1 MLSLL
6 HLRKKGGLSPSHL
19 QVSKISSAP
28 SAPRVLSLEMLS
40 PRVGEQ
46 LSSASSTTTTSTTL
60 SSAELGRRKKLSA
73 ENRFS
78 TFLEEVPRFNVRSWR
93 RKMYEF
99 RQVCGQAWLNGR
111 VDYNLF
117 QRLASKKHGGPGSV
131 PLEVRSKKG
140 LAKYL
145 AGNWP
150 KFEV

>member
-1 MLSLL
+1 
-6 HLRKKGGLSPSHL
+6 
-19 QVSKISSAP
+19 
-28 SAPRVLSLEMLS
+28 
-40 PRVGEQ
+40 
-46 LSSASSTTTTSTTL
+46 
-60 SSAELGRRKKLSA
+60 
-73 ENRFS
+73 
-78 TFLEEVPRFNVRSWR
+78 
-93 RKMYEF
+93 MYEF

-150 KFEV
+150 LKTWEDDVDPPPISSLPSLQPESSAKPSPTMSSEAFMDKLKKQQKEEQEEQQKKQVYKEERKRKAPDS